1 MYLVRLVYASSISE
15 AFTHAD
21 VESILGEA
29 RDSNAKTNLSGVLCC
44 SCHYFLQ
51 CLEGSRPKLNETYHK
66 ILQDPRHENVVMRDY
81 KEIVGREFAKWSMG
95 YIPQS
100 SLSRDVILRYSG
112 SPDFEPY
119 HMSGESAYH
128 LLSNVSQTVP
138 MFG

>member
-15 AFTHAD
+15 AFTHSD

-29 RDSNAKTNLSGVLCC
+29 RDSNAKTNLSGVLCF
-44 SCHYFLQ
+44 SSHYFLQ
-51 CLEGSRPKLNETYHK
+51 CLEGSRAKVNETYHR
-66 ILQDPRHENVVMRDY
+66 ILKDPRHENVVMLDY
-81 KEIVGREFAKWSMG
+81 KEIVGREFAEWSMG

-119 HMSGESAYH
+119 QMSGESAYQ
-128 LLSNVSQTVP
+128 LLSNVGQTVP
-138 MFG
+138 LLS